1 MKKRNDDKTKALDF
15 EMTITYYYEE
25 IRKLREQNETLE
37 KDNDYLKKANY
48 CMLFLIGISF
58 ACVIGVMGVLFVS

>member
-1 MKKRNDDKTKALDF
+1 MKYQNNDKTKALDF
-15 EMTITYYYEE
+15 EMSFRYYEE

-37 KDNDYLKKANY
+37 KDNDYLKKVNY

-58 ACVIGVMGVLFVS
+58 ACLIGVLGVVFVS

>member
-15 EMTITYYYEE
+15 EMTNTYYYEQN
-25 IRKLREQNETLE
+25 RKLREQNETLE
-37 KDNDYLKKANY
+37 KDNDYLKTVNY

-58 ACVIGVMGVLFVS
+58 ACLIGVLGVMIVT